1 MSRGTVLVVDDEAS
15 ISMNISKFMDTL
27 GFTTFIVSNVKDA
40 KNKLREESIDIV
52 LTDVVMPGEDGLELL
67 KYTKE
72 NYHGVKV
79 ILITGFTTVE
89 LTLKAIKYGVD
100 AFLEKPVTFD
110 QLQEE
115 LERVQDIKKRETVP
129 QEFLYPKTS
138 YIKKQNIVMSPNSSL
153 LGITDFLEVIA
164 DKKASVFIFGESG
177 TGKELIAQAIHTL
190 SKRSK
195 NNFVAINCGAIP
207 ETLLESELFGHTKGS
222 FTGAVYDKIGRIEM
236 ADKGTLFLDEIGE
249 LSLNMQVKLLRV
261 LQERSV
267 LPIGGKKNINID
279 FRLITATNVDIE
291 RAIFEK
297 KFRED
302 LFYRINVIPIVLPP
316 LRERKEDIAALV
328 SYFIEQN
335 NEYQDTQIEG
345 VSKEA
350 MEYLMNYSWP
360 GNIRELQNLIERLS
374 IIKDQGVIESK
385 DLPEKILD
393 IPKSTPTSLDIKLEY
408 SDEQFDFKQMVESY
422 QRELLFYALKK
433 SGGSKKKAADFLKL
447 KRTTLIEMLKR
458 LEMDSSDE

>member
-72 NYHGVKV
+72 NYSGVKV

-115 LERVQDIKKRETVP
+115 LERIQDIKKKELTSP
-129 QEFLYPKTS
+129 EFLYPKTS

-153 LGITDFLEVIA
+153 LAITDFLEVIA

-177 TGKELIAQAIHTL
+177 TGKELIAQAIHSL

-195 NNFVAINCGAIP
+195 NHFIAINCGAIP

-222 FTGAVYDKIGRIEM
+222 FTGAIADKVGRIEM

-261 LQERSV
+261 LQERAV
-267 LPIGGKKNINID
+267 LPIGGKRNINVD

-291 RAIFEK
+291 RAIIEK

-302 LFYRINVIPIVLPP
+302 LFYRINVIPIVVPP
-316 LRERKEDIAALV
+316 LRERKEDIAALI

-345 VSKEA
+345 VSKDA

-393 IPKSTPTSLDIKLEY
+393 IPKSIPTSLDIKLDY

-433 SGGSKKKAADFLKL
+433 SGGSKKKAAEFLKL

-458 LEMDSSDE
+458 LGMDSSDE